1 MKKAF
6 LLLVMGLF
14 GIALFAQNQF
24 EVSFKDL
31 PKDIQKYVTKN
42 YEGFTVDKAMQADS
56 KKGKVEYYDI
66 YVSKGTDKSILT
78 FDKKDNFVKATPV
91 AAVAPVVAPAAVAPA
106 AKPAAAPAAVAPAVK
121 PAVAPVVAPVV
132 APAVIDTTKKK

>member
-6 LLLVMGLF
+6 LLLVLGLF
-14 GIALFAQNQF
+14 GITLFAQNQF

-31 PKDIQKYVTKN
+31 PKDVQKYVTKN
-42 YEGFTVDKAMQADS
+42 YAGFNIDKAIQQDS
-56 KKGKVEYYDI
+56 KKGKVDYYDV

-91 AAVAPVVAPAAVAPA
+91 AAAPAAVA
-106 AKPAAAPAAVAPAVK
+106 APATVAP
-121 PAVAPVVAPVV
+121 PVVVPPIPV
-132 APAVIDTTKKK
+132 DTTKKK

>member
-42 YEGFTVDKAMQADS
+42 YAGFAVDKAIQADT
-56 KKGKVEYYDI
+56 KKGKVDYYDI

-91 AAVAPVVAPAAVAPA
+91 AAVAPAAVPAATVAPA
-106 AKPAAAPAAVAPAVK
+106 AKPAVAPAVV
-121 PAVAPVVAPVV
+121 PAA
-132 APAVIDTTKKK
+132 IDTTKKK

>member
-14 GIALFAQNQF
+14 GITLFAQNQF

-42 YEGFTVDKAMQADS
+42 YAGFSVDKAIQQDS

-66 YVSKGTDKSILT
+66 YVSKGADKSILT

-91 AAVAPVVAPAAVAPA
+91 AAAPAAPAPV
-106 AKPAAAPAAVAPAVK
+106 AKPAPAAPAAVAPAV
-121 PAVAPVVAPVV
+121 VAPPVVAPP
-132 APAVIDTTKKK
+132 APVDTTKKK

>member
-14 GIALFAQNQF
+14 GITLFAQNQF

-42 YEGFTVDKAMQADS
+42 YAGFAVDKAMQQDS
-56 KKGKVEYYDI
+56 KKGKVDYYDV
-66 YVSKGTDKSILT
+66 YVSKGADKSILT

-91 AAVAPVVAPAAVAPA
+91 AAAPAAVAAPATVAPAAVAP
-106 AKPAAAPAAVAPAVK
+106 
-121 PAVAPVVAPVV
+121 PVVAPP
-132 APAVIDTTKKK
+132 APVPAAVDTTKKK

>member
-14 GIALFAQNQF
+14 GITLFAQNQF
-24 EVSFKDL
+24 EVGFKDL

-42 YEGFTVDKAMQADS
+42 YAGFTVDKAIQQDS
-56 KKGKVEYYDI
+56 KKGKVEYYDV

-78 FDKKDNFVKATPV
+78 FDKKEEFVKATHV
-91 AAVAPVVAPAAVAPA
+91 AAAP
-106 AKPAAAPAAVAPAVK
+106 AAPAAVAAPATAA
-121 PAVAPVVAPVV
+121 PAAVAAPATVAPPVVAPP
-132 APAVIDTTKKK
+132 APAAIDTTKKK

>member
-14 GIALFAQNQF
+14 GITLFAQNQF

-42 YEGFTVDKAMQADS
+42 YAGFAVDKAIQQDS
-56 KKGKVEYYDI
+56 KKGKVDYYDV
-66 YVSKGTDKSILT
+66 YVSKGTDKSVLT

-91 AAVAPVVAPAAVAPA
+91 AAPAAVVPAAVAAPATVAPAAVAP
-106 AKPAAAPAAVAPAVK
+106 
-121 PAVAPVVAPVV
+121 PVVAPP
-132 APAVIDTTKKK
+132 APAPAAIDTTKKK

>member
-14 GIALFAQNQF
+14 GITLFAQNQF

-42 YEGFTVDKAMQADS
+42 YAGFTVDKAMQADT

-66 YVSKGTDKSILT
+66 YVSKGTVKSILT

-91 AAVAPVVAPAAVAPA
+91 AAAVAPAAAPAAVAPA
-106 AKPAAAPAAVAPAVK
+106 AKPAVAPAA
-121 PAVAPVVAPVV
+121 
-132 APAVIDTTKKK
+132 IDTTKKK

>member
-1 MKKAF
+1 
-6 LLLVMGLF
+6 LF
-14 GIALFAQNQF
+14 GITLFAQNQF

-42 YEGFTVDKAMQADS
+42 YAGFTVDKAMQADS

-66 YVSKGTDKSILT
+66 YVSKGTEKSILT

-91 AAVAPVVAPAAVAPA
+91 AAVAPAVAPAPVAPAA
-106 AKPAAAPAAVAPAVK
+106 K
-121 PAVAPVVAPVV
+121 PAVAPVVAPAVV
-132 APAVIDTTKKK
+132 APAAIDTTKKK